1 MNRRQTIS
9 IISFTA
15 VHEMKLPLMQHQLVF
30 FYQGNGLLVQ
40 FSVQPMN
47 GLLFW
52 KNAIKWGPRLWGS
65 WDYCFGNSI
74 TMHI

>member
-1 MNRRQTIS
+1 
-9 IISFTA
+9 
-15 VHEMKLPLMQHQLVF
+15 MQHQVVF